1 MKHDPP
7 VRLST
12 DGKLGADLHPRF
24 NDHARGDGHL
34 VLGGQARV
42 PGPAGL
48 YSIHTSKGTTRC
60 RPRHTRTPLSRR
72 HREVNHVRL
81 RRRRHSP
88 TGTVTAATRR
98 VDTRPALQAGVM
110 RGCLTIALWA
120 TVLAGLVQS
129 ERAALGRLRQPR
141 RLWLGSSGALTV
153 FSVALRRVARASS
166 SRAVT
171 VALNSRDAPIATNS
185 SVTVSAAYAVTVPPS
200 CADRSTARA
209 GETETSA
216 VGLSG
221 CRDATLPNARHGSYV
236 ALWHTKGSTPSR
248 SGALGFSHRL
258 A

>member
-120 TVLAGLVQS
+120 TVLAGCGSVGASSAGTSASAPSSLARI
-129 ERAALGRLRQPR
+129 ERCIDRLLSRSPT
-141 RLWLGSSGALTV
+141 SGASEQQSRSYSSAELSRRTDRDKLKRHGER
-153 FSVALRRVARASS
+153 SICCDGTTELRRSEHGT
-166 SRAVT
+166 SRGDGDERRWT
-171 VALNSRDAPIATNS
+171 VRVSRRD
-185 SVTVSAAYAVTVPPS
+185 
-200 CADRSTARA
+200 TA
-209 GETETSA
+209 
-216 VGLSG
+216 
-221 CRDATLPNARHGSYV
+221 
-236 ALWHTKGSTPSR
+236 
-248 SGALGFSHRL
+248 
-258 A
+258 